1 MAQLKIAT
9 PVDVTKQKLTRGLIH
24 THSVGLDPVVTTSVR
39 IELRVDFPFSPSY
52 FLIFEI
58 F

>member
-1 MAQLKIAT
+1 MAQLKTAT

-39 IELRVDFPFSPSY
+39 IELRVDFPFRR
-52 FLIFEI
+52 LIF
-58 F
+58 